1 MTVTLSLMSATSP
14 ARRLHMLLRPTA
26 TSASNFFLN
35 KSFNGQFTAVVGL
48 SSSHKVDQQ
57 YVSWTSTRRNYSTKR
72 DDVVDVKEVII
83 PVPWGHIAG
92 WFESLNFER
101 NSYFEIDI

>member
-1 MTVTLSLMSATSP
+1 MSATSP